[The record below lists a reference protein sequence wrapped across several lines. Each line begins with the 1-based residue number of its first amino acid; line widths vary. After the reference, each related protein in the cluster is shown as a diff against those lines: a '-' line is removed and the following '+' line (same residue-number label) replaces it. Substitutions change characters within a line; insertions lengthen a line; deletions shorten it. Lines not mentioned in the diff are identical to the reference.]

1 MLEPATRLRYSI
13 FFRAGVNEK
22 MYSSSPTARVRIV
35 LWVVTFL
42 LPVLAW
48 SLARLSLPFF
58 HPGVGVFFVAAACIA
73 AVLGGLP
80 GAIVGGLLNTLA
92 LNGFIYFHEPTS
104 PATSRELWSA
114 LLIAVALIIGLA
126 RQKWSAAEMVAGRL
140 SSDLARLRDELES
153 QRSDLKRF
161 HDLSVRLSSNLELQR
176 LLNDVLTSVAALQKT
191 DLAMLLLLPERTS
204 KTLQVATFAGFTAE
218 QIKLFGE
225 LPASFFA
232 PDRRVLIED
241 IDKAGTYF
249 PFIDAANQVGFRSV
263 FSTPIINARG
273 DALGVVVTFFRKPH
287 SPSDRQSR
295 LVELYARQASNALDN
310 ARLYHESLQTLAA
323 EQQRTAVLRALA
335 EASVKIN
342 SALALDTL
350 LQIITD
356 QARNIVGAR
365 QALTTLLPKGEWN
378 RSITCVSVAEG
389 QSALEFAPESSEM
402 FMLACNLN
410 KPVRLNA
417 GSRAYAW
424 GPVRR
429 ATDTA
434 IHGWL
439 AAPLLTRDGRNLGLI
454 QLSHKLNGEFSPD
467 DEAILVQLT
476 HMASVAIDNVR
487 LYREAQ
493 EKIAETRR
501 AQEMLERGKESMQ
514 LAQQYVGI
522 GIWEWDLQT
531 GELAWSDEIRRLHGI
546 EVEKFDGRYESWM
559 ETIVSEDRQHVHHS
573 ITHALVSKGEYE
585 VQYRVIFADKSLHWL
600 EARGRTI
607 VMGDVPVRI
616 LGVAMDVTSRKA
628 AEQTLRQSEKIAAT
642 GRLAASIAHEIN
654 NPLASVMNALYILRT
669 NSKLPET
676 ALVYVKTA
684 EEELARVVHI
694 TKQTLGFYRE
704 ISSPVMS
711 SVPQLFEE
719 VLAAYDARIEQ
730 SQIAIHKDFNDVGQ
744 LAAFPSELRQVFSN
758 LILNSVEAISSPASN
773 IYIRVRQADD
783 GHGRPGIRIT
793 VADDG
798 CGIPAE
804 NMSHIFE
811 PFFTTK
817 DSKGTGLG
825 LWVSQ
830 GIVQKHQ
837 GKLRLRSRT
846 NEARHGTCCVVFLP
860 FATVETSSEDEPL
873 PAMEQPVGDVL
884 AENAATSEDNQSA
897 A

>member
-1 MLEPATRLRYSI
+1 MFPPSTTRLRVIS
-13 FFRAGVNEK
+13 
-22 MYSSSPTARVRIV
+22 
-35 LWVVTFL
+35 WVVTFL
-42 LPVLAW
+42 LPAAAW
-48 SLARLSLPFF
+48 SLALYSLPFF
-58 HPGVGVFFVAAACIA
+58 RPGVGVFFIA
-73 AVLGGLP
+73 AGCISAVIGGLP
-80 GAIVGGLLNTLA
+80 AAITGALLNTAAMVCFSYL
-92 LNGFIYFHEPTS
+92 YEPEISTTS
-104 PATSRELWSA
+104 NELWAA
-114 LLIAVALIIGLA
+114 LLIAVALVVGLA
-126 RQKWSAAEMVAGRL
+126 RQKWSTAEMVAGRL
-140 SSDLARLRDELES
+140 STDLARLRDELES

-176 LLNDVLTSVAALQKT
+176 LLNDVLTSIAALQKT
-191 DLAMLLLLPERTS
+191 DLGMLLLLPERSS
-204 KTLQVATFAGFTAE
+204 KILQVATFAGFTAE
-218 QIKLFGE
+218 QIKSFGD
-225 LPASFFA
+225 LPASFFS
-232 PDRRVLIED
+232 PERRVLIED

-249 PFIDAANQVGFRSV
+249 PFVDAATQVGFRSV
-263 FSTPIINARG
+263 FSTPIVNIHG
-273 DALGVVVTFFRKPH
+273 EALGVVVTFFRKPH

-295 LVELYARQASNALDN
+295 LVELYARQAANALDN

-335 EASVKIN
+335 EASVQIN
-342 SALALDTL
+342 SVFALDSL

-356 QARNIVGAR
+356 QARNIIGAR
-365 QALTTLLPKGEWN
+365 QALTTLLPRGEWN

-389 QSALEFAPESSEM
+389 QAALEFAKESSDM

-417 GSRAYAW
+417 GARANTW

-429 ATDTA
+429 ATDATRY
-434 IHGWL
+434 GWL

-454 QLSHKLNGEFSPD
+454 QLSQKLSGEFSPD

-493 EKIAETRR
+493 EQIAETRR

-559 ETIVSEDRQHVHHS
+559 ESIVPEDRQQVHQS
-573 ITHALVSKGEYE
+573 ITNALASNSEYE
-585 VQYRVIFADKSLHWL
+585 VQYRVYMADKALHWL
-600 EARGRTI
+600 EARGRII
-607 VMGDVPVRI
+607 VIGDLPVRM

-669 NSKLPET
+669 NSKMPES

-730 SQIAIHKDFNDVGQ
+730 GRIAVHRDFSDVGP

-758 LILNSVEAISSPASN
+758 LVLNAIEAISAPGN
-773 IYIRVRQADD
+773 IYIRVRY
-783 GHGRPGIRIT
+783 GHDEQEREGIRVI

-798 CGIPAE
+798 CGIPAG
-804 NMSHIFE
+804 NLPQIFE
-811 PFFTTK
+811 PFFSTK

-837 GKLRLRSRT
+837 GSLRVRSRT
-846 NEARHGTCCVVFLP
+846 DEARHGTCCSVFLP
-860 FATVETSSEDEPL
+860 FATHDVSEEDVTSASSDQ
-873 PAMEQPVGDVL
+873 AAQDVMTKS
-884 AENAATSEDNQSA
+884 AGSSDDRSA

>member
-1 MLEPATRLRYSI
+1 MFP
-13 FFRAGVNEK
+13 
-22 MYSSSPTARVRIV
+22 SPTARLRVSS
-35 LWVVTFL
+35 WVITFL
-42 LPVLAW
+42 LPLAAW
-48 SLARLSLPFF
+48 IAAKYSLPFF
-58 HPGVGVFFVAAACIA
+58 HPGVGVFFIAAACIA
-73 AVLGGLP
+73 AVIGGLP
-80 GAIVGGLLNTLA
+80 AALVGALLNTAA
-92 LNGFIYFHEPTS
+92 LNGFAYLYQPGTS
-104 PATSRELWSA
+104 ASSNELWSA
-114 LLIAVALIIGLA
+114 LLIAVALVVGLA
-126 RQKWSAAEMVAGRL
+126 RQKWSAAEVVAGRL
-140 SSDLARLRDELES
+140 SSDLARLRDELDS

-161 HDLSVRLSSNLELQR
+161 HDLSVRLSSNLELHR
-176 LLNDVLTSVAALQKT
+176 LLNDVLTSVAALKKT
-191 DLAMLLLLPERTS
+191 DLAMLLLLPERSS
-204 KTLQVATFAGFTAE
+204 KTLQVATFVGFTAE

-225 LPASFFA
+225 LPASFFSA
-232 PDRRVLIED
+232 DRRVLIED
-241 IDKAGTYF
+241 IEKAGTYF
-249 PFIDAANQVGFRSV
+249 PFSDAATQVGFRSI
-263 FSTPIINARG
+263 FSTPIVNARG
-273 DALGVVVTFFRKPH
+273 DSLGVVVTFFRKPH

-295 LVELYARQASNALDN
+295 LVELYARQAANALDN
-310 ARLYHESLQTLAA
+310 ARLYHDSLQTLAA
-323 EQQRTAVLRALA
+323 EQQRTAVLRSLA
-335 EASVKIN
+335 EASVKMN
-342 SALALDTL
+342 SVFALDSL
-350 LQIITD
+350 LQVITE
-356 QARNIVGAR
+356 QARNIIGAR
-365 QALTTLLPKGEWN
+365 QAQTTLLPKGAWN
-378 RSITCVSVAEG
+378 QSITCISVAEG
-389 QSALEFAPESSEM
+389 QTALEFAKESSEM

-410 KPVRLNA
+410 KPVRLHA
-417 GSRAYAW
+417 GARANVW

-429 ATDTA
+429 TTDA
-434 IHGWL
+434 ARYGWL

-454 QLSHKLNGEFSPD
+454 QLSQKLSGEFSPD

-493 EKIAETRR
+493 EQIAETKH

-559 ETIVSEDRQHVHHS
+559 ESIVPEDRQQVHQS
-573 ITHALVSKGEYE
+573 ITEALANKGEYE
-585 VQYRVIFADKSLHWL
+585 VQYRAIFADKSLHWL

-607 VMGDVPVRI
+607 VISDTPVRM

-628 AEQTLRQSEKIAAT
+628 AEQALRQSEKVAAT

-669 NSKLPET
+669 NSKMPDS

-719 VLAAYDARIEQ
+719 VLAAYDQRIEQ
-730 SQIAIHKDFNDVGQ
+730 SRLTVRKDFSEVGP
-744 LAAFPSELRQVFSN
+744 LAAFPGELRQVFSN
-758 LILNSVEAISSPASN
+758 LVLNAIESISAPGN
-773 IYIRVRQADD
+773 IYIRVKEAHDRQ
-783 GHGRPGIRIT
+783 GRSGIRVT

-811 PFFTTK
+811 PFFSTK

-846 NEARHGTCCVVFLP
+846 DEMRHGTCCTIFLP
-860 FATVETSSEDEPL
+860 FATSVASADDEPL
-873 PAMEQPVGDVL
+873 PALEQPGGDEL
-884 AENAATSEDNQSA
+884 TNSAESSDDRSA

>member
-1 MLEPATRLRYSI
+1 
-13 FFRAGVNEK
+13 
-22 MYSSSPTARVRIV
+22 MYSSPSARLRVV
-35 LWVVTFL
+35 SWVITFL
-42 LPVLAW
+42 LPVAAW
-48 SLARLSLPFF
+48 SLARYSLPFF
-58 HPGVGVFFVAAACIA
+58 HPGVGVFFIAAACIS
-73 AVLGGLP
+73 AV
-80 GAIVGGLLNTLA
+80 VGGMPAALAGALLNTAA
-92 LNGFIYFHEPTS
+92 LNAFAYLYQPES
-104 PATSRELWSA
+104 SASSNELWSA
-114 LLIAVALIIGLA
+114 LLIAVALIVGLA

-191 DLAMLLLLPERTS
+191 DLAMLLLLPARAS
-204 KTLQVATFAGFTAE
+204 KTLQVAAFAGFTGE

-225 LPASFFA
+225 LPASFFSL
-232 PDRRVLIED
+232 DRRVLIED
-241 IDKAGTYF
+241 IDRSGTYF
-249 PFIDAANQVGFRSV
+249 PFVDAATQVGFRSV
-263 FSTPIINARG
+263 FSTPIINVRG

-295 LVELYARQASNALDN
+295 LVELYARQAANALDN
-310 ARLYHESLQTLAA
+310 ARLYHDSLQTLAA

-335 EASVKIN
+335 EAAVKIN
-342 SALALDTL
+342 SALALDSL
-350 LQIITD
+350 LQVITD
-356 QARNIVGAR
+356 QARNIIGAR

-389 QSALEFAPESSEM
+389 QTALEFAKESSEM

-410 KPVRLNA
+410 KPVRLQA
-417 GSRAYAW
+417 GSRANSW

-429 ATDTA
+429 ATDA
-434 IHGWL
+434 ARYGWL

-454 QLSHKLNGEFSPD
+454 QLSQKLNGEFSPD

-493 EKIAETRR
+493 EQIAETRR

-531 GELAWSDEIRRLHGI
+531 GGLAWSDEIRRLHGI

-559 ETIVSEDRQHVHHS
+559 ESIVAEDRQQVHQS
-573 ITHALVSKGEYE
+573 ITEALASKGEYE
-585 VQYRVIFADKSLHWL
+585 VQYRVVLADKSLHWL

-607 VMGDVPVRI
+607 LIGDVPVRM

-628 AEQTLRQSEKIAAT
+628 AEQTLRQSEKVAAT

-669 NSKLPET
+669 NSKMPES
-676 ALVYVKTA
+676 ALLYVKTA

-711 SVPQLFEE
+711 SVPHLFEE

-730 SQIAIHKDFNDVGQ
+730 GQITVHRNFSQVGP

-758 LILNSVEAISSPASN
+758 LVLNAIESISGPGN
-773 IYIRVRQADD
+773 IYIRVKQAHNRQ
-783 GHGRPGIRIT
+783 GREGIRVT

-804 NMSHIFE
+804 NMARIFE
-811 PFFTTK
+811 PFFSTK

-837 GKLRLRSRT
+837 GNLRLRSRT
-846 NEARHGTCCVVFLP
+846 GEANHGTCCTVFLP
-860 FATVETSSEDEPL
+860 FVAAVAEPAVEDQLPVPGEPA
-873 PAMEQPVGDVL
+873 PDAIIKSAGSGD
-884 AENAATSEDNQSA
+884 DRSA

>member
-1 MLEPATRLRYSI
+1 MYPPSTTRLRVISWI
-13 FFRAGVNEK
+13 
-22 MYSSSPTARVRIV
+22 I
-35 LWVVTFL
+35 TFL
-42 LPVLAW
+42 LPLAAW
-48 SLARLSLPFF
+48 IAAHYSLSFF
-58 HPGVGVFFVAAACIA
+58 HPGVGVFFIA
-73 AVLGGLP
+73 ASCISAVIGGLP
-80 GAIVGGLLNTLA
+80 AAVIGALLNTAA
-92 LNGFIYFHEPTS
+92 LVGFSYLYQPEISTTS
-104 PATSRELWSA
+104 NELWAA
-114 LLIAVALIIGLA
+114 LLIAVTLVVGLA
-126 RQKWSAAEMVAGRL
+126 RQKWSTAEMIAGRL

-176 LLNDVLTSVAALQKT
+176 LLNDVLTSIAALQKT
-191 DLAMLLLLPERTS
+191 DLGMLLLLPERSS

-218 QIKLFGE
+218 QIKAFGD
-225 LPASFFA
+225 LPASFFS

-249 PFIDAANQVGFRSV
+249 PFMDAATQVGFRSV
-263 FSTPIINARG
+263 FSTPIVNAHG

-287 SPSDRQSR
+287 TPSDRQSR
-295 LVELYARQASNALDN
+295 LVELYALQAANALDN
-310 ARLYHESLQTLAA
+310 ARLYHDSLQTLAA

-335 EASVKIN
+335 EASVQIN
-342 SALALDTL
+342 SVFALDSL
-350 LQIITD
+350 LQVITD
-356 QARNIVGAR
+356 QARNIIGAR
-365 QALTTLLPKGEWN
+365 QALTTLLPRGEWN

-389 QSALEFAPESSEM
+389 QAALEFAKESSEM
-402 FMLACNLN
+402 FVLACKLN

-417 GSRAYAW
+417 GERANTW

-429 ATDTA
+429 ATDATRY
-434 IHGWL
+434 GWL

-454 QLSHKLNGEFSPD
+454 QLSQKLSGDFSPD

-493 EKIAETRR
+493 EQIAETKR

-559 ETIVSEDRQHVHHS
+559 ESIVPEDRQQVHQS
-573 ITHALVSKGEYE
+573 ITNALASKSEYE
-585 VQYRVIFADKSLHWL
+585 VQYRVYMADKTLHWL
-600 EARGRTI
+600 EARGRI
-607 VMGDVPVRI
+607 ILIGDLPVRM

-669 NSKLPET
+669 NSKVPES

-730 SQIAIHKDFNDVGQ
+730 GQIAVHRDFSDVGP

-758 LILNSVEAISSPASN
+758 LVLNAIEAISGSGN
-773 IYIRVRQADD
+773 IYIRVRYGHD
-783 GHGRPGIRIT
+783 GQEREGIRVI

-798 CGIPAE
+798 CGISQE
-804 NMSHIFE
+804 NMPQIFE

-837 GKLRLRSRT
+837 GSLRVRSRT
-846 NEARHGTCCVVFLP
+846 DEARHGTCCSVFLP
-860 FATVETSSEDEPL
+860 FATHDASAEDMPVASHDQAQDVMTKSASS
-873 PAMEQPVGDVL
+873 GD
-884 AENAATSEDNQSA
+884 DRSA

>member
-1 MLEPATRLRYSI
+1 MLSPSTTRLRVIS
-13 FFRAGVNEK
+13 
-22 MYSSSPTARVRIV
+22 
-35 LWVVTFL
+35 WVITFL
-42 LPVLAW
+42 LPVAAW
-48 SLARLSLPFF
+48 SVARYSLPFF
-58 HPGVGVFFVAAACIA
+58 HPGVGVFFIAAACIS
-73 AVLGGLP
+73 AVIGGLP
-80 GAIVGGLLNTLA
+80 AAITGALLNTAA
-92 LNGFIYFHEPTS
+92 LVGFSYLYQPGISTTS
-104 PATSRELWSA
+104 NELWAA
-114 LLIAVALIIGLA
+114 LLIAVTLIVGLA
-126 RQKWSAAEMVAGRL
+126 RQKWSTAEMIAGRL
-140 SSDLARLRDELES
+140 STDLARLRDELES

-176 LLNDVLTSVAALQKT
+176 LLNDVLTSIAALQKT
-191 DLAMLLLLPERTS
+191 DLAMLLLLPERSS

-218 QIKLFGE
+218 QIKSFGD
-225 LPASFFA
+225 LPASFFS
-232 PDRRVLIED
+232 PERRVLIED
-241 IDKAGTYF
+241 IDKSGTYF
-249 PFIDAANQVGFRSV
+249 PFVDAATQVGFRSV
-263 FSTPIINARG
+263 FSTPIVNTRG

-287 SPSDRQSR
+287 APSDRQSR
-295 LVELYARQASNALDN
+295 LVELYARQAANALDN
-310 ARLYHESLQTLAA
+310 ARLYHDSLQTLAA

-335 EASVKIN
+335 EASVQIN
-342 SALALDTL
+342 SVFALDSL
-350 LQIITD
+350 LQVITD
-356 QARNIVGAR
+356 QARNIIGAR
-365 QALTTLLPKGEWN
+365 QALTTLLPRGEWN

-389 QSALEFAPESSEM
+389 QAALEFAKESSEM

-417 GSRAYAW
+417 GARANTW

-429 ATDTA
+429 ATDATRY
-434 IHGWL
+434 GWL

-454 QLSHKLNGEFSPD
+454 QLSQKLSGDFSPD

-493 EKIAETRR
+493 EQIAETKR

-559 ETIVSEDRQHVHHS
+559 ESIVPEDRQQVHES
-573 ITHALVSKGEYE
+573 ITDALASKSEYE
-585 VQYRVIFADKSLHWL
+585 VQYRVYMADKSLHWL

-607 VMGDVPVRI
+607 VIGDLPVRM

-669 NSKLPET
+669 NSKMPES

-730 SQIAIHKDFNDVGQ
+730 GRVAVHRDFNDVGP

-758 LILNSVEAISSPASN
+758 LVLNAIEAISGPGN
-773 IYIRVRQADD
+773 IYIRVRHAHDRQE
-783 GHGRPGIRIT
+783 REGIRVM

-804 NMSHIFE
+804 NMPQIFE

-837 GKLRLRSRT
+837 GSLRVRSRT
-846 NEARHGTCCVVFLP
+846 DEARHGTCCSVFLP
-860 FATVETSSEDEPL
+860 FATNDASAEEV
-873 PAMEQPVGDVL
+873 PVASDDQAQDVMTKT
-884 AENAATSEDNQSA
+884 AGSGNDRSA

>member
-1 MLEPATRLRYSI
+1 MYSPYTTRLRIIS
-13 FFRAGVNEK
+13 
-22 MYSSSPTARVRIV
+22 
-35 LWVVTFL
+35 WVVTFL
-42 LPVLAW
+42 LPAAAW
-48 SLARLSLPFF
+48 SIARYSLPFF
-58 HPGVGVFFVAAACIA
+58 HPGVGVFFIAAACIS
-73 AVLGGLP
+73 AVIGGLP
-80 GAIVGGLLNTLA
+80 AAVAGALLNTAA
-92 LNGFIYFHEPTS
+92 LVGFSFLYQPEISSTNN
-104 PATSRELWSA
+104 ELWAA
-114 LLIAVALIIGLA
+114 LLIAVALVVGLA

-140 SSDLARLRDELES
+140 STDLARLRDELES

-176 LLNDVLTSVAALQKT
+176 LLNDVLTSIASLQKT
-191 DLAMLLLLPERTS
+191 DLAMLLLLPERSS
-204 KTLQVATFAGFTAE
+204 KMLQVATFAGFTAE
-218 QIKLFGE
+218 QIKSFGE
-225 LPASFFA
+225 LPASFFS
-232 PDRRVLIED
+232 PHRRVLIED
-241 IDKAGTYF
+241 IEKSGTYF
-249 PFIDAANQVGFRSV
+249 PFVDSAAQVGFRSV
-263 FSTPIINARG
+263 FSTPIVNTRG
-273 DALGVVVTFFRKPH
+273 EALGVVVTFFRKPH

-295 LVELYARQASNALDN
+295 LVDLYARQAANALDN
-310 ARLYHESLQTLAA
+310 ARLYHDSLQTLAA
-323 EQQRTAVLRALA
+323 EQQRTAVLRSLA

-342 SALALDTL
+342 SVFALDSL
-350 LQIITD
+350 LQVITD
-356 QARNIVGAR
+356 QALHIIGAR
-365 QALTTLLPKGEWN
+365 QALTTLLPRGEWN

-389 QSALEFAPESSEM
+389 QTALEFAKESSEM

-410 KPVRLNA
+410 KPVRLHA
-417 GSRAYAW
+417 GARANSW

-429 ATDTA
+429 TTDA
-434 IHGWL
+434 ARYGWL

-454 QLSHKLNGEFSPD
+454 QLSQKLSGEFSHD

-476 HMASVAIDNVR
+476 HMASAAIDNVR

-493 EKIAETRR
+493 EQIAETKR

-546 EVEKFDGRYESWM
+546 EVERFDGRYEGWM
-559 ETIVSEDRQHVHHS
+559 ESIVPEDRQHVHQS
-573 ITHALVSKGEYE
+573 ITDAVANKGEYE
-585 VQYRVIFADKSLHWL
+585 VQYRVYMADKSLHWL

-607 VMGDVPVRI
+607 VISDMPVRI

-669 NSKLPET
+669 NSNMPDS

-711 SVPQLFEE
+711 SIPQLFEE
-719 VLAAYDARIEQ
+719 VLAAYDARLERGRITV
-730 SQIAIHKDFNDVGQ
+730 HRDFSDVGP

-758 LILNSVEAISSPASN
+758 LVLNALEAISAPGN
-773 IYIRVRQADD
+773 IYIRVRCGHDRD
-783 GHGRPGIRIT
+783 GREGIRVT

-804 NMSHIFE
+804 NIPQIFE
-811 PFFTTK
+811 PFFSTK
-817 DSKGTGLG
+817 NSKGTGLG

-837 GKLRLRSRT
+837 GRLRVRSRT
-846 NEARHGTCCVVFLP
+846 DQVRHGTCCGVFLP
-860 FATVETSSEDEPL
+860 FATTEATAEDEVL
-873 PAMEQPVGDVL
+873 TSGDQTPDVMTKS
-884 AENAATSEDNQSA
+884 AGSGNDRSA

>member
-1 MLEPATRLRYSI
+1 
-13 FFRAGVNEK
+13 
-22 MYSSSPTARVRIV
+22 MYSSPTARLRVFS
-35 LWVVTFL
+35 WVATFL
-42 LPVLAW
+42 LPVAAW
-48 SLARLSLPFF
+48 SVARYSLPFF
-58 HPGVGVFFVAAACIA
+58 HPGVGVFFIAAACISA
-73 AVLGGLP
+73 AIGGLP
-80 GAIVGGLLNTLA
+80 AAVVGVLLNTAA
-92 LNGFIYFHEPTS
+92 LNAFAYLYQPETS
-104 PATSRELWSA
+104 ASSTELWSA
-114 LLIAVALIIGLA
+114 LLIAVALIVGLA

-140 SSDLARLRDELES
+140 NTDLARLRDELES

-161 HDLSVRLSSNLELQR
+161 HGLSVRLSSNLELQR
-176 LLNDVLTSVAALQKT
+176 LLNDVLTSIAALQKT
-191 DLAMLLLLPERTS
+191 DLAMLLLLPERSS
-204 KTLQVATFAGFTAE
+204 KTLEVATFAGFTGT
-218 QIKLFGE
+218 QIKLFGD
-225 LPASFFA
+225 LPASFFS

-249 PFIDAANQVGFRSV
+249 PFIDAATQVGFRAI
-263 FSTPIINARG
+263 FSTPIINVRG

-295 LVELYARQASNALDN
+295 LVELYARQAANALDN

-323 EQQRTAVLRALA
+323 EQQRTAVLRSLS

-342 SALALDTL
+342 SALAVDSL
-350 LQIITD
+350 LQVITD
-356 QARNIVGAR
+356 QARNIIGAR
-365 QALTTLLPKGEWN
+365 QALTTLLPRGEWN

-389 QSALEFAPESSEM
+389 QTALEFAQESSEM

-410 KPVRLNA
+410 KPIRLHA
-417 GSRAYAW
+417 GSRSHAW

-429 ATDTA
+429 ASDA
-434 IHGWL
+434 ARYGWL

-454 QLSHKLNGEFSPD
+454 QLSQKLTGEFSPD

-493 EKIAETRR
+493 EQIAETRR
-501 AQEMLERGKESMQ
+501 AQETLERGKESMQ

-559 ETIVSEDRQHVHHS
+559 ESIVSEDRQQVHQS
-573 ITHALVSKGEYE
+573 ITDALAKKGEYE
-585 VQYRVIFADKSLHWL
+585 VQYRVVLADKSMHWL

-607 VMGDVPVRI
+607 VMGEIPVRM

-628 AEQTLRQSEKIAAT
+628 TEQTLRQSEKVAAT

-669 NSKLPET
+669 NSKMPES
-676 ALVYVKTA
+676 ALVYVRTA

-719 VLAAYDARIEQ
+719 VLAAYDERIEQ
-730 SQIAIHKDFNDVGQ
+730 AQITVHRDFSDVGP

-758 LILNSVEAISSPASN
+758 LVLNAIEAITAPGN
-773 IYIRVRQADD
+773 IYIRVKQAHD
-783 GHGRPGIRIT
+783 GQGRAGIRVA

-804 NMSHIFE
+804 NMPQIFE
-811 PFFTTK
+811 PFFSTK

-837 GKLRLRSRT
+837 GNLRVRSRT
-846 NEARHGTCCVVFLP
+846 GESLHGTCCAVFLP
-860 FATVETSSEDEPL
+860 FAANQSSGESEQMANKDQPL
-873 PAMEQPVGDVL
+873 GNVL
-884 AENAATSEDNQSA
+884 AKSAGMSDDDRSA

>member
-1 MLEPATRLRYSI
+1 MYPPSTTRLRLIS
-13 FFRAGVNEK
+13 
-22 MYSSSPTARVRIV
+22 
-35 LWVVTFL
+35 WVVTFL
-42 LPVLAW
+42 LPVAAW
-48 SLARLSLPFF
+48 SAARYSLSFF
-58 HPGVGVFFVAAACIA
+58 HPGVGVFFIA
-73 AVLGGLP
+73 ASCISAVIGGLP
-80 GAIVGGLLNTLA
+80 AAVTGALLNTAA
-92 LNGFIYFHEPTS
+92 LIGFSYLYEPEISTTS
-104 PATSRELWSA
+104 NELWAA
-114 LLIAVALIIGLA
+114 LLIAVTLVVGLA
-126 RQKWSAAEMVAGRL
+126 RQKWSTAEMIAGTL
-140 SSDLARLRDELES
+140 SNDLARLRDELES

-176 LLNDVLTSVAALQKT
+176 LLNDVLTSIAALQKT
-191 DLAMLLLLPERTS
+191 DLGMLLLLPERSS
-204 KTLQVATFAGFTAE
+204 KSLQVATFAGFTAE
-218 QIKLFGE
+218 HIKAFGD
-225 LPASFFA
+225 LPASFFS
-232 PDRRVLIED
+232 PERRVLIED

-249 PFIDAANQVGFRSV
+249 PFMDAAAQVGFRSV
-263 FSTPIINARG
+263 FSTPIVNAHG

-287 SPSDRQSR
+287 TPSDRQSR
-295 LVELYARQASNALDN
+295 LVELYALQAANALDN
-310 ARLYHESLQTLAA
+310 ARLYHDSLQTLAA

-335 EASVKIN
+335 EASVQIN
-342 SALALDTL
+342 SVVALDSL
-350 LQIITD
+350 LQVITD
-356 QARNIVGAR
+356 QARIIIGAR

-378 RSITCVSVAEG
+378 RSITCFSVAEG
-389 QSALEFAPESSEM
+389 QSALEFAKESSEM
-402 FMLACNLN
+402 FVLACKLN

-417 GSRAYAW
+417 GERANTW

-429 ATDTA
+429 ATDATRY
-434 IHGWL
+434 GWL

-454 QLSHKLNGEFSPD
+454 QLAQKLSGDFSPD

-493 EKIAETRR
+493 EQIAETKL

-559 ETIVSEDRQHVHHS
+559 ESIVAEDRQQVHQS
-573 ITHALVSKGEYE
+573 ITNALASKSEYE
-585 VQYRVIFADKSLHWL
+585 VQYRVYMADKSLHWL

-607 VMGDVPVRI
+607 VIGDLPVRM

-669 NSKLPET
+669 NSKVPES

-730 SQIAIHKDFNDVGQ
+730 GRIAIHRDFSDVGP

-758 LILNSVEAISSPASN
+758 LVLNAIEAISGPGN
-773 IYIRVRQADD
+773 IYIRVRYGHD
-783 GHGRPGIRIT
+783 GHEREGIHVT

-804 NMSHIFE
+804 NMPQIFE

-837 GKLRLRSRT
+837 GSLRVRSRT
-846 NEARHGTCCVVFLP
+846 DEARHGTCCSVFLP
-860 FATVETSSEDEPL
+860 FATHDASAEDMPV
-873 PAMEQPVGDVL
+873 AAHDQPQDVMTKT
-884 AENAATSEDNQSA
+884 AGSGNDRSA

>member
-1 MLEPATRLRYSI
+1 
-13 FFRAGVNEK
+13 
-22 MYSSSPTARVRIV
+22 MYPSPTARLRVIS
-35 LWVVTFL
+35 WVITFL
-42 LPVLAW
+42 LPIAAW
-48 SLARLSLPFF
+48 SLARVSLPFF
-58 HPGVGVFFVAAACIA
+58 HPGVGVFFIAAACIS

-80 GAIVGGLLNTLA
+80 TALAGALLNTAA
-92 LNGFIYFHEPTS
+92 LNGFVYLYEPAS
-104 PATSRELWSA
+104 SATSSELWSA
-114 LLIAVALIIGLA
+114 LLIAVALVVGLA

-140 SSDLARLRDELES
+140 STDLARLHDELES

-176 LLNDVLTSVAALQKT
+176 LLNDVLTSVASLQKT
-191 DLAMLLLLPERTS
+191 DLGMLLLLPERTS
-204 KTLQVATFAGFTAE
+204 KIMQVAAFTGFTAD
-218 QIKLFGE
+218 QIKLFGD
-225 LPASFFA
+225 LPTSVFS

-241 IDKAGTYF
+241 IEKSGTYF
-249 PFIDAANQVGFRSV
+249 PFVDAATYIGFRSV
-263 FSTPIINARG
+263 FSTPIVNARG

-287 SPSDRQSR
+287 APSDRQSR

-323 EQQRTAVLRALA
+323 EQQRTAVLRSLA
-335 EASVKIN
+335 GASVKIN
-342 SALALDTL
+342 SALALDSL
-350 LQIITD
+350 LQTITD
-356 QARNIVGAR
+356 QARNIIGAR
-365 QALTTLLPKGEWN
+365 QALTTLLPKGERN

-389 QSALEFAPESSEM
+389 RSALEFAPESSEM
-402 FMLACNLN
+402 FTLACNLN
-410 KPVRLNA
+410 KPVRLQPGA
-417 GSRAYAW
+417 RANAW

-429 ATDTA
+429 ATDATL
-434 IHGWL
+434 HGWL

-493 EKIAETRR
+493 EQIAETKR

-531 GELAWSDEIRRLHGI
+531 GELVWSDEIRRLHGI

-559 ETIVSEDRQHVHHS
+559 ESIVSEDRQHVHES
-573 ITHALVSKGEYE
+573 ITNALANKGEYE
-585 VQYRVIFADKSLHWL
+585 VQYRVVLADKSMHWL

-607 VMGDVPVRI
+607 VMSDVPVRM

-669 NSKLPET
+669 NSKMPES

-730 SQIAIHKDFNDVGQ
+730 NQIVVHKDFSEVGQ

-758 LILNSVEAISSPASN
+758 LVLNSIEAISTPGGN
-773 IYIRVRQADD
+773 IFIRVRQSAD
-783 GHGRPGIRIT
+783 GQGREGIRVM
-793 VADDG
+793 VADNG

-804 NMSHIFE
+804 NMTHIFE
-811 PFFTTK
+811 PFFSTK

-837 GKLRLRSRT
+837 GKLRLRSST
-846 NEARHGTCCVVFLP
+846 DEAHHGTCCSVFLP
-860 FATVETSSEDEPL
+860 FATREVSAENEPL
-873 PAMEQPVGDVL
+873 QNMEQPVGEMLKNTAVSKD
-884 AENAATSEDNQSA
+884 DRSA

>member
-1 MLEPATRLRYSI
+1 MNSSPSARLRIAS
-13 FFRAGVNEK
+13 
-22 MYSSSPTARVRIV
+22 
-35 LWVVTFL
+35 WVVTFL
-42 LPVLAW
+42 LPIAAW
-48 SLARLSLPFF
+48 SLARFSLPFF
-58 HPGVGVFFVAAACIA
+58 HPGVGVFFIAAASIC
-73 AVLGGLP
+73 AVIGGLP
-80 GAIVGGLLNTLA
+80 AALTGALLNTAA
-92 LNGFIYFHEPTS
+92 LNGFAYLYQPES
-104 PATSRELWSA
+104 SASSNGLWSA
-114 LLIAVALIIGLA
+114 LLIAVTLVVGLA

-176 LLNDVLTSVAALQKT
+176 LLNDVLTSIATLQKT
-191 DLAMLLLLPERTS
+191 DLAMLLLLPARSS
-204 KTLQVATFAGFTAE
+204 KTLQVTTFAGFTAE

-225 LPASFFA
+225 LPASFFS
-232 PDRRVLIED
+232 PERRVLIED
-241 IDKAGTYF
+241 IDRPGTYF
-249 PFIDAANQVGFRSV
+249 PFVEAATQVGFRAI
-263 FSTPIINARG
+263 FSTPIINVRG

-287 SPSDRQSR
+287 SPSERQSR
-295 LVELYARQASNALDN
+295 LVELYALQAANALDN
-310 ARLYHESLQTLAA
+310 ARLYHDSLQTLAA
-323 EQQRTAVLRALA
+323 EQQRTAVLRSLA
-335 EASVKIN
+335 EAAVKIN
-342 SALALDTL
+342 SVLALDSL
-350 LQIITD
+350 LQMITD
-356 QARNIVGAR
+356 QARNIIGAR

-378 RSITCVSVAEG
+378 RSVTCVSVAEG
-389 QSALEFAPESSEM
+389 QAALEFAKESSEM

-410 KPVRLNA
+410 KPVRLHT
-417 GSRAYAW
+417 GSRTNTW
-424 GPVRR
+424 GPLRR
-429 ATDTA
+429 AADA
-434 IHGWL
+434 GHYGWL

-454 QLSHKLNGEFSPD
+454 QLSQKLNGEFSPD

-493 EKIAETRR
+493 EQIAETRR

-559 ETIVSEDRQHVHHS
+559 ESIVPEDREHVHQS
-573 ITHALVSKGEYE
+573 ITEALASKGEYE
-585 VQYRVIFADKSLHWL
+585 VQYRVVLADKSLHWL

-607 VMGDVPVRI
+607 VISDVPVRM

-669 NSKLPET
+669 NSRMPDS
-676 ALVYVKTA
+676 ALIYVRTA

-719 VLAAYDARIEQ
+719 VLAAYDERIESGRITVHRDF
-730 SQIAIHKDFNDVGQ
+730 SQVGP

-758 LILNSVEAISSPASN
+758 LVSNAIESIAGPGN
-773 IYIRVRQADD
+773 IFIRVKQ
-783 GHGRPGIRIT
+783 GHSGQGRTGIHVT

-798 CGIPAE
+798 CGIPAA
-804 NMSHIFE
+804 NMAHIFE
-811 PFFTTK
+811 PFFSTK

-846 NEARHGTCCVVFLP
+846 DETRHGTCCTVFLP
-860 FATVETSSEDEPL
+860 FATTPRVAQEEVRPV
-873 PAMEQPVGDVL
+873 PQPEADALARSVAEAGD
-884 AENAATSEDNQSA
+884 DQSA